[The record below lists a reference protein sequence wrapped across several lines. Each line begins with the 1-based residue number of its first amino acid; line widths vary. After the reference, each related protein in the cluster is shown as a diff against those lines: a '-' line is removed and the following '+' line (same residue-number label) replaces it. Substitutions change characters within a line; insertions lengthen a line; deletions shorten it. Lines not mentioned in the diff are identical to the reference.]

1 MSKTDKPSQTLYFA
15 QFSLNLCS
23 MQFPVVYPKIASQG
37 ADKRVWY
44 PPSRMNPPEYG
55 NNTNSL
61 EVDIMAEYT
70 NEENKAK
77 RRSVVEKMW
86 LNYFNNSL
94 LEKGLITETQHRKM
108 KTQISSRKVS
118 ALERWYEFLIKRPKP
133 FYQAA

>member
-1 MSKTDKPSQTLYFA
+1 
-15 QFSLNLCS
+15 
-23 MQFPVVYPKIASQG
+23 
-37 ADKRVWY
+37 
-44 PPSRMNPPEYG
+44 MNPPEYG

-61 EVDIMAEYT
+61 EVDIMAEDT
-70 NEENKAK
+70 NEENEAK

-118 ALERWYEFLIKRPKP
+118 ALER
-133 FYQAA
+133 